1 MIVPTKLK
9 SGPDEAENLL
19 GDFSGLLEKIGLRP
33 EAGFFENSDLPFSIK
48 NLKSLKNFLGEYQQH
63 ILIPIE
69 WPAIYQAY
77 FHAARHQARELIAL
91 DQRLASEP
99 RLKIFAAASQ
109 RVGRNQLQRL
119 KPLRDH
125 RLAQRYLESVESK
138 KSHGWHTLVYG
149 ITLAIYS
156 LPLRQGLALY
166 AEQTLRGFSLAAA
179 RDRHFS
185 ENKCR
190 DLIQE
195 RISTLPVSIE
205 KILQQRDFL
214 SRAI

>member
-1 MIVPTKLK
+1 MIVQTKSK
-9 SGPDEAENLL
+9 PGPNEAENLL
-19 GDFSGLLEKIGLRP
+19 GDFSGLLEKIGLLS
-33 EAGFFENSDLPFSIK
+33 ETGFFENSNLPFSIK
-48 NLKSLKNFLGEYQQH
+48 NLKSLKTFLREYQQD

-69 WPAIYQAY
+69 LPAIYQAY
-77 FHAARHQARELIAL
+77 FHATRHQARELIAL
-91 DQRLASEP
+91 DQRLAGEP
-99 RLKIFAAASQ
+99 RLKIFATASQ

-156 LPLRQGLALY
+156 LPLRQGLAFY
-166 AEQTLRGFSLAAA
+166 AEQTLRGFSSAAA
-179 RDRHFS
+179 RYHHFS
-185 ENKCR
+185 ENKCQEI
-190 DLIQE
+190 IQE

-205 KILQQRDFL
+205 KILQQPAL
-214 SRAI
+214 LARAI